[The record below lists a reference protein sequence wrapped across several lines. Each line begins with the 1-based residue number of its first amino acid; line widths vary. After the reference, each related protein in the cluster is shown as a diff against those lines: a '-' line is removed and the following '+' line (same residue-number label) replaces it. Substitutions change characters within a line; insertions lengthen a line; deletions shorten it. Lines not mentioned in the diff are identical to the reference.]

1 MRRDFMKHTASLTQG
16 NILQVLLRFS
26 IPFLLANLLQA
37 LYGAA
42 DLMIIGAY
50 CPAES
55 IAAVSTGTQVT
66 QIITSVISGLTLGA
80 TILVAKYAGRQQPD
94 KIEKTIGTTITFFAL
109 FSIILSLILAFSTG
123 MILQLLQVPQA
134 SMAQA
139 YQYVFICITGIF
151 FICEYNAFS
160 ALLRGYGD
168 SISPLLF
175 VAAACVCNIAG
186 DLFTVGVLHMGV
198 AGTAI
203 STVASQGISML
214 IAIWYMRR
222 QGSALHF
229 SRCCLKLDKAVLKE
243 LIAIGIPVSFQECM
257 VRFSFLYLTAITNGF
272 GVYAASAVG
281 IASKFDIFAMLPA
294 TSVSNALTALTAQNL
309 AAGKKERAVGFVRYG
324 ICVSMLCSSLFFLWA
339 QLSPQ
344 SMISLFSRDAAVI
357 RAGIPFLRGCSLD
370 YLAVSI
376 LFCMNGYLNGSEK
389 TVFTM
394 LNCCGGALVIRVP
407 LLFALMHYR
416 GEVLAVYGLVSP
428 LSSTAMLVVIWF
440 YMKKHAVTHNTF
452 ISQNSINTS
461 LQKE

>member
-1 MRRDFMKHTASLTQG
+1 MKHTASLTQG

-55 IAAVSTGTQVT
+55 IAAVSTG
-66 QIITSVISGLTLGA
+66 TLGA

-139 YQYVFICITGIF
+139 YEYVFICITGIF

-186 DLFTVGVLHMGV
+186 DLFT
-198 AGTAI
+198 
-203 STVASQGISML
+203 S
-214 IAIWYMRR
+214 Y
-222 QGSALHF
+222 GS
-229 SRCCLKLDKAVLKE
+229 SRNGDIHGCLTGNQHADRD
-243 LIAIGIPVSFQECM
+243 M
-257 VRFSFLYLTAITNGF
+257 
-272 GVYAASAVG
+272 VYA
-281 IASKFDIFAMLPA
+281 
-294 TSVSNALTALTAQNL
+294 TS
-309 AAGKKERAVGFVRYG
+309 GF
-324 ICVSMLCSSLFFLWA
+324 SPSLFKT
-339 QLSPQ
+339 LSE
-344 SMISLFSRDAAVI
+344 
-357 RAGIPFLRGCSLD
+357 AG
-370 YLAVSI
+370 
-376 LFCMNGYLNGSEK
+376 
-389 TVFTM
+389 
-394 LNCCGGALVIRVP
+394 
-407 LLFALMHYR
+407 
-416 GEVLAVYGLVSP
+416 
-428 LSSTAMLVVIWF
+428 
-440 YMKKHAVTHNTF
+440 
-452 ISQNSINTS
+452 
-461 LQKE
+461 

>member
-1 MRRDFMKHTASLTQG
+1 MKHTASLTQG

-175 VAAACVCNIAG
+175 VAAACV
-186 DLFTVGVLHMGV
+186 LQ
-198 AGTAI
+198 AI
-203 STVASQGISML
+203 CLLWVFF
-214 IAIWYMRR
+214 IW
-222 QGSALHF
+222 
-229 SRCCLKLDKAVLKE
+229 E
-243 LIAIGIPVSFQECM
+243 
-257 VRFSFLYLTAITNGF
+257 
-272 GVYAASAVG
+272 
-281 IASKFDIFAMLPA
+281 
-294 TSVSNALTALTAQNL
+294 
-309 AAGKKERAVGFVRYG
+309 
-324 ICVSMLCSSLFFLWA
+324 
-339 QLSPQ
+339 
-344 SMISLFSRDAAVI
+344 
-357 RAGIPFLRGCSLD
+357 
-370 YLAVSI
+370 
-376 LFCMNGYLNGSEK
+376 
-389 TVFTM
+389 
-394 LNCCGGALVIRVP
+394 
-407 LLFALMHYR
+407 
-416 GEVLAVYGLVSP
+416 
-428 LSSTAMLVVIWF
+428 
-440 YMKKHAVTHNTF
+440 
-452 ISQNSINTS
+452 
-461 LQKE
+461 

>member
-229 SRCCLKLDKAVLKE
+229 QDAV
-243 LIAIGIPVSFQECM
+243 
-257 VRFSFLYLTAITNGF
+257 
-272 GVYAASAVG
+272 
-281 IASKFDIFAMLPA
+281 
-294 TSVSNALTALTAQNL
+294 
-309 AAGKKERAVGFVRYG
+309 
-324 ICVSMLCSSLFFLWA
+324 
-339 QLSPQ
+339 
-344 SMISLFSRDAAVI
+344 
-357 RAGIPFLRGCSLD
+357 
-370 YLAVSI
+370 
-376 LFCMNGYLNGSEK
+376 
-389 TVFTM
+389 
-394 LNCCGGALVIRVP
+394 
-407 LLFALMHYR
+407 
-416 GEVLAVYGLVSP
+416 
-428 LSSTAMLVVIWF
+428 
-440 YMKKHAVTHNTF
+440 
-452 ISQNSINTS
+452 
-461 LQKE
+461 